1 MTTLIPNFGFR
12 AADQE
17 ASDVRVVHLDMRRAA
32 AGIGEDDLHAYV
44 DGLLGAERRPVVE
57 GRLAQDPARRAAVTA
72 YRDLNI
78 DLHRLFDVAL
88 PLPDAR
94 LSALSRELDRRMAQ
108 RHILSS
114 LPNAA
119 WAGVSAFATGMR
131 KSIMRGPRWLAGNPF
146 RRADAGLVFDR
157 TAAAI
162 DRSPLVS
169 VVVVA
174 GFIVLAGVGWP
185 MLAGQP
191 ASCADRVEAAAKQ
204 VAKGRLSPELAER
217 LASVGFMCRVGETER
232 ADQLLARLGEEARQP
247 QH

>member
-1 MTTLIPNFGFR
+1 MSTACLRPSAGLAWKAGSPQDR
-12 AADQE
+12 ASRAV
-17 ASDVRVVHLDMRRAA
+17 AS
-32 AGIGEDDLHAYV
+32 
-44 DGLLGAERRPVVE
+44 
-57 GRLAQDPARRAAVTA
+57 A
-72 YRDLNI
+72 YRNLNI

-88 PLPDAR
+88 PPPDAR
-94 LSALSRELDRRMAQ
+94 LSALSRELERRMVR

-119 WAGVSAFATGMR
+119 WMGVSAFATGMR
-131 KSIMRGPRWLAGNPF
+131 RSIMHGIRWPAGNPF
-146 RRADAGLVFDR
+146 QRADASLVLDR

-174 GFIVLAGVGWP
+174 AFIVLAGVGWP
-185 MLAGQP
+185 MLAGEP
-191 ASCADRVEAAAKQ
+191 ASCADRVEAAGKQ
-204 VAKGRLSPELAER
+204 VAKGRSSPELAER
-217 LASVGFMCRVGETER
+217 LASVGFVCRVGETER